1 MATALGEN
9 VVPMAVPC
17 LLLCV
22 HPMKKSS
29 VFPRTIFDVQ
39 RMVAKSESPVG
50 RWFIPLF
57 IGFQHVS
64 TIQGDKGFLPS
75 TVVIDNLAKDWDHPL
90 TFSKG

>member
-1 MATALGEN
+1 
-9 VVPMAVPC
+9 
-17 LLLCV
+17 
-22 HPMKKSS
+22 
-29 VFPRTIFDVQ
+29 
-39 RMVAKSESPVG
+39 MVAKSESPVG

-90 TFSKG
+90 AFSKGSKSRAVESVWNEVTILAGLHAIFLMIFL